1 MKKTRLLLVLTL
13 LYFALNEAVG
23 QNQQWDIYSNIP
35 NFKEISLYF
44 SDEDAME
51 VWAWDDRTNS
61 GEKKKG
67 ANLSMTIFDDY
78 SVSLYYSNDYENNG
92 AWGLGNFTVPFT
104 ITGKGVLLWQN
115 EHMVLK
121 LDVKKYSSGE
131 DAYIGGQF
139 DAYYHI
145 SSINST
151 NTYVYNVE
159 YNESSNAAYFVFD
172 GDNISANRQTYTT
185 RTTTYG
191 ATVTDAVVDHVD
203 VLRMSGVHYIKNAVQ
218 KSQSE
223 MNIQNSDMYGKWQW
237 NNDRSRI
244 YLESTTKDAS
254 LVIWNHKNETENLRN
269 RIVELENDTTLSWD
283 LKQSMIEGVSRQ
295 IQRYQQNPIAWG
307 FDLGNG
313 TGYKTEMA
321 DNGEELTFLMI
332 TFDGESEQS
341 FSFVKTGNYFEYAQY
356 DRFMGTLKR
365 DASILNQI
373 KEKRIMILNY
383 KQNGSTKTAMF
394 QLEGLEAIYNAIT
407 Q

>member
-1 MKKTRLLLVLTL
+1 MKKTRLLIAIMLSFLS
-13 LYFALNEAVG
+13 LNEAVG
-23 QNQQWDIYSNIP
+23 QNSQWDIYSNIP

-51 VWAWDDRTNS
+51 IWAWKDGTKN

-92 AWGLGNFTVPFT
+92 AYGLGNFTVPFT

-159 YNESSNAAYFVFD
+159 YNESSNSAYFVFD

-203 VLRMSGVHYIKNAVQ
+203 VLRMSGAHYIKNAVQ

-223 MNIQNSDMYGKWQW
+223 MNTQNSDMYGKWQW
-237 NNDRSRI
+237 NNDRSLI
-244 YLESTTKDAS
+244 YLASTTKDAF
-254 LVIWNHKNETENLRN
+254 LVFWNFEDNL
-269 RIVELENDTTLSWD
+269 
-283 LKQSMIEGVSRQ
+283 K
-295 IQRYQQNPIAWG
+295 WG
-307 FDLGNG
+307 FQLSNTA
-313 TGYKTEMA
+313 TGYKTETA
-321 DNGEELTFLMI
+321 DSGETLAYMML
-332 TFDGESEQS
+332 TFDGSSEQS
-341 FSFVKTGNYFEYAQY
+341 FSFVKIEDADKMDFIYVQY
-356 DRFMGTLKR
+356 DRFMGTLKS
-365 DASILNQI
+365 DASILGQI
-373 KEKRIMILNY
+373 KDKRTLILNY